1 LDTKI
6 QTKENIS
13 SKKKKKI
20 DEYIIDE
27 TAIKICV
34 ELIWFWVVIEPKD
47 KEILSFDI
55 SKERNMFVV
64 ERFLSHIIK
73 EYGEHP
79 VSTDGGTW
87 YPQAC
92 KFLKLNHHIHSPFE
106 KSIIERTMQY
116 IKDRTENFDDYFPC
130 RKKNKCKLNH
140 IKQWFNL
147 FIDQHNKEIIS

>member
-27 TAIKICV
+27 TAIKIGV